1 MGVDNLLQRQPNGR
15 YDFLVENGNP
25 VTTDDQSPAILRLVR
40 QGEWIGD
47 DGERAGKSLDEVKF
61 ASDSELSAAR
71 AILETR
77 LGVLVRARRLERI
90 NVKKVSTLMTS
101 AGEELAFEVEVKH
114 FGRPAVSTQARV
126 VK

>member
-1 MGVDNLLQRQPNGR
+1 MGVDNLLQRQANGL
-15 YDFLVENGNP
+15 YDFVIDNGNP
-25 VTTDDQSPAILRLVR
+25 LTTDSQSPAILRLIR

-47 DGERAGKSLDEVKF
+47 DGERSGKSLDEVKF
-61 ASDSELSAAR
+61 GSESELSLAR

-77 LGVLVRARRLERI
+77 LGVLVRARRLESV
-90 NVKKVSTLMTS
+90 NVKKVSTVKAS

-114 FGRPAVSTQARV
+114 FGKPAVSTQVRV